1 MIATVVKGGFIKRSP
16 KIINYRDYRKFD
28 IDSFRKDLKDRLIRQ
43 SQQALISYD
52 IFDAIVLSVLNK
64 HAPVKQKSVRANEGP
79 FMTKALRKAIMNR
92 THLRNR
98 YNKDR
103 TDENKTAF
111 KKQRNL
117 CVKHLREAKRG
128 YYKNIDLKSLNDNRK
143 FWKTVKPLFSGK
155 VKTTSSVTLLENDEI
170 VSDDKAVAEIF
181 NDYFANITSSLG
193 IEETG
198 SNVVSADGIDDPVEL
213 AIIKYSLHPSI
224 KRITESSTGS
234 SSDISL
240 VKNENIVT
248 DDKELTE
255 IFNDHYVNIVEKSSG
270 KKPISLAK
278 DIGSSDDRQIVRLI
292 LDKYKNHS
300 SVLAIIQNPEQL
312 LNTFTFQE
320 VGNQEVAK
328 LLKSSDGKKSTGEDK
343 IPPKLISLATNEL
356 TNTLTMAIN
365 CSIRNSR
372 FPNDAKKA
380 AVCPLDKGE
389 PDRTVER
396 NFRPVSVLNIFS
408 KIYEKVLKQQLTQH
422 LDKTLSVFIAAYRQK
437 YGTQHVLIRLIE
449 DWRSKLDNDY
459 LVGAILMDLSKAF
472 DCIPHDLLIAKLHAY
487 GFDEDALVLIYSY
500 LKRRKQCVRI
510 NNTYSSFQEVIS
522 GVPQG
527 SVLGPI
533 LFNFYINDLF
543 LFMKQ
548 ATLHSYADDNTLAY
562 FSESMPDL
570 VKTLEKETEVALSW
584 LENNEM
590 IANPEKF
597 HAILLRKN
605 QTNTSGEPININ
617 GKMIKSEETVKLLG
631 VTLDYRL
638 DFDPH
643 ISILCKKAATQL
655 NVLKRLKNFIGFKEK
670 KILVQSFVYSN
681 FNYCPLVWYFSS
693 AKSLQKIEQLQERA
707 LRFLYNDHTSSYNDL
722 LLKSDKGTMLVA
734 RQITL
739 CIEIFKTVKHLNPP
753 FMQNIFKLRSS
764 NYSLRNPNNLAHVRP
779 NQTTFGSNSLTFIAP
794 QIWNG
799 LPDRIKSAENLKS
812 FKDLIKQWNGP
823 NCKCSA
829 CK

>member
-1 MIATVVKGGFIKRSP
+1 MQHVAKN
-16 KIINYRDYRKFD
+16 INILFTAKSYDTELA
-28 IDSFRKDLKDRLIRQ
+28 DSFSIL
-43 SQQALISYD
+43 S
-52 IFDAIVLSVLNK
+52 IF
-64 HAPVKQKSVRANEGP
+64 QR
-79 FMTKALRKAIMNR
+79 MTK
-92 THLRNR
+92 
-98 YNKDR
+98 
-103 TDENKTAF
+103 
-111 KKQRNL
+111 
-117 CVKHLREAKRG
+117 
-128 YYKNIDLKSLNDNRK
+128 
-143 FWKTVKPLFSGK
+143 
-155 VKTTSSVTLLENDEI
+155 
-170 VSDDKAVAEIF
+170 
-181 NDYFANITSSLG
+181 
-193 IEETG
+193 
-198 SNVVSADGIDDPVEL
+198 
-213 AIIKYSLHPSI
+213 
-224 KRITESSTGS
+224 
-234 SSDISL
+234 SL
-240 VKNENIVT
+240 VKNETIVT

-328 LLKSSDGKKSTGEDK
+328 LLKSLDGKKSTGEDK
-343 IPPKLISLATNEL
+343 IPPKLVSLAANEL

-389 PDRTVER
+389 SDRTVER

-548 ATLHSYADDNTLAY
+548 ATLHNYADDNTLAY

-707 LRFLYNDHTSSYNDL
+707 LRFLYNDHTSSYSDL

-734 RQITL
+734 RQRTL
-739 CIEIFKTVKHLNPP
+739 CIEIFKTVKHLNTP

-779 NQTTFGSNSLTFIAP
+779 NQTTFGSNSLTSIAP